1 MKKNTFIFSL
11 FIFISSAFATDM
23 PDQVDVKEHWIS
35 LTKSYDILSGNLQL
49 GTLYKR
55 FFSFLPT
62 YDFYNFKNI
71 KIASA
76 KTRFFSLGAHLDIYD
91 NNNVVLGSVEEK
103 IFSFFPTF
111 DIYDEYLTTKLAT
124 AEMNF
129 WGTRFDVLDPFTR
142 QEIAIIS
149 RPFFQFKHDWSI
161 SVTNRALLER
171 KNIDSRVLLTV
182 VAVQGEIEDWKNSF
196 PISFSNS
203 QIPAPE
209 MFKQQLKQI
218 SISENLK
225 DTETQNQQ
233 PLIAM
238 MEKMD
243 KAFKAIDKAYLTDE
257 ERMNAFMNY
266 CIDYLNNPNHSHES
280 KSNLLNLLKLKFKTD
295 HKINN

>member
-11 FIFISSAFATDM
+11 LFFISTAYATDM

-35 LTKSYDILSGNLQL
+35 LTKSYDILSGNLKL

-71 KIASA
+71 QIASA
-76 KTRFFSLGAHLDIYD
+76 KTRFFSLSAQLDIYD
-91 NNNVVLGSVEEK
+91 DNNVVLGSVEEK

-111 DIYDEYLTTKLAT
+111 DLYDKDLATKLAT

-129 WGTRFDVLDPFTR
+129 WGTRFDVVDPYTH

-161 SVTNRALLER
+161 TVTNRALLER

-196 PISFSNS
+196 PTSFSSS
-203 QIPAPE
+203 QIPVPE
-209 MFKQQLKQI
+209 MFQQQLKQI

-225 DTETQNQQ
+225 ATENQNQQ
-233 PLIAM
+233 ELIAM

-243 KAFKAIDKAYLTDE
+243 QAFKHLDKTYLTDE
-257 ERMNAFMNY
+257 ERMNAFMSY
-266 CIDYLNNPNHSHES
+266 CMDYLNNPDNAHES
-280 KSNLLNLLKLKFKTD
+280 KSYLFTLLKLKFRND
-295 HKINN
+295 SQF